1 MLSAVLPEAT
11 ALCGRRSLSRAGL
24 DPRAGE
30 QTMCPWHLQINAFLK
45 YILLEYILENSMDRG
60 AWLATVHGVAKS
72 RTRLRDR
79 HTRNLFSGL
88 EYGLAWKKGEPQA

>member
-24 DPRAGE
+24 NPRAGE
-30 QTMCPWHLQINAFLK
+30 QIMCPWHLQINAFLTV
-45 YILLEYILENSMDRG
+45 LLEYILENSMDRG

-72 RTRLRDR
+72 RTQLRDR
-79 HTRNLFSGL
+79 HTHNLFSGL
-88 EYGLAWKKGEPQA
+88 QYGLVWK